1 LRGRIDELGR
11 QLNNANDE
19 LRELR
24 TSFGQVTSYN
34 EVLIH
39 ENEDLRNEIEYLKS
53 TRKGRR
59 RYRGDHETEGD
70 DRQVKRSRIVAH
82 SSDGS
87 GEEGENDNEAARVR

>member
-1 LRGRIDELGR
+1 MRGRIDELSR

-19 LRELR
+19 LRELQ

-34 EVLIH
+34 KVLIH
-39 ENEDLRNEIEYLKS
+39 ENESLRDDIEYLKP

-70 DRQVKRSRIVAH
+70 DRQAKRSRIVAH
-82 SSDGS
+82 SSDKS
-87 GEEGENDNEAARVR
+87 EEEREDDNEAARVC